1 MHQRER
7 VLYFEAFLVTDPGST
22 PLIKKQL
29 LTEEMYFDAL
39 DQYGDDEFVAKM
51 GAEAMQDV
59 LSEMQLEKE
68 ATNSLVLYP
77 ANLVMIKH
85 GPPFV

>member
-1 MHQRER
+1 M
-7 VLYFEAFLVTDPGST
+7 L
-22 PLIKKQL
+22 
-29 LTEEMYFDAL
+29 L

-68 ATNSLVLYP
+68 A
-77 ANLVMIKH
+77 ANLTRRCSKYKITN
-85 GPPFV
+85 